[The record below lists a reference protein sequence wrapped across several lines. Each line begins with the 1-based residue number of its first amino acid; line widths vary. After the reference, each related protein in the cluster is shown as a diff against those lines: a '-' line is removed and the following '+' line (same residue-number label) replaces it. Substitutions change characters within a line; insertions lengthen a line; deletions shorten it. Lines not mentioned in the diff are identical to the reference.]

1 MRDSEAEAFLIRIEE
16 GRELF
21 LVSFACLPFFL
32 PRFSGIALDVRISRF
47 SLLESVCCVAK
58 TFSDPD
64 FQYALREEILCPTQG
79 DDESDYLMC
88 MQALFARLN
97 PPWNLTE
104 QLNYAL

>member
-1 MRDSEAEAFLIRIEE
+1 VSCFLSLSLVCHSFYRA
-16 GRELF
+16 F
-21 LVSFACLPFFL
+21 LVSFSTFGLA
-32 PRFSGIALDVRISRF
+32 D
-47 SLLESVCCVAK
+47 LESVCCVAK
-58 TFSDPD
+58 AFSDPD

-79 DDESDYLMC
+79 DDEPDYLMC